1 MAQPAAAAAAAIA
14 LRRPLLLSLKPAR
27 LLTSLAAPSPGIR
40 HPRALRPT
48 GPLPADTA
56 EDTDDPDAGDGSA
69 EPFKKSR
76 NALKREAR
84 RAVQWGMDLAKFPPP
99 QIKRILRAAS
109 LETEV
114 FDALMLVKR
123 FGPDVREGKRRQFN
137 YIGRL
142 LRNAQPELMDTLI
155 QASKDGDDSK
165 LHALLSEEKLL
176 VEDEEVEELPDE
188 EEDDGEYMK
197 IADRWFD
204 GLLCK
209 DISITNEVYA
219 IHNVEFDR
227 QELRQLVRRVQMVEE
242 STSKDDEEGSNGKL
256 SRAKKPLLRFLRS
269 LAKEACA
276 E

>member
-114 FDALMLVKR
+114 FDALMLVKVATVHP
-123 FGPDVREGKRRQFN
+123 F
-137 YIGRL
+137 
-142 LRNAQPELMDTLI
+142 
-155 QASKDGDDSK
+155 
-165 LHALLSEEKLL
+165 LSF
-176 VEDEEVEELPDE
+176 
-188 EEDDGEYMK
+188 
-197 IADRWFD
+197 R
-204 GLLCK
+204 
-209 DISITNEVYA
+209 
-219 IHNVEFDR
+219 
-227 QELRQLVRRVQMVEE
+227 
-242 STSKDDEEGSNGKL
+242 
-256 SRAKKPLLRFLRS
+256 
-269 LAKEACA
+269 
-276 E
+276 